1 LPLKQFVYCEACK
14 TPLTG
19 FLVKAKG
26 IYYYKCRT
34 KGCSCTKSAT
44 KLHLQFE
51 KKLKSLQVES
61 KYDDIIRE
69 VMIYT
74 YENVTK
80 ENRDR
85 TASIKKQITE
95 TKQKLESIE

>member
-1 LPLKQFVYCEACK
+1 
-14 TPLTG
+14 
-19 FLVKAKG
+19 
-26 IYYYKCRT
+26 
-34 KGCSCTKSAT
+34 
-44 KLHLQFE
+44 
-51 KKLKSLQVES
+51 
-61 KYDDIIRE
+61 
-69 VMIYT
+69 MIYT